1 MTANQAI
8 TPDRASWLFTGLLPH
23 AYRVILVDAPTKFS
37 SGPNRNPVNHYKTMT
52 IAEIATLPVGE
63 LAHPDGC
70 RLVMWITWPQLHR
83 MNELLAAWGF
93 KYCTG
98 RPWLKIWPR
107 EEGLILYPD
116 SFATG
121 TGYEVI
127 NSSEPMIIAKRGK
140 PQRLGGAK
148 WRGHIIAPRRE
159 HSRKPDCV
167 RDEITRLFDG
177 PRCELFARSRHP
189 GFDSW
194 GDQVGLFDGE
204 RSDA

>member
-83 MNELLAAWGF
+83 VPELLSAWGF
-93 KYCTG
+93 RYCTG
-98 RPWLKIWPR
+98 RPWLKTWPK
-107 EEGLILYPD
+107 EDGLILYPN
-116 SFATG
+116 SFAVG
-121 TGYEVI
+121 CGYEVR
-127 NSSEPMIIAKRGK
+127 NTSELQIIAKRGR
-140 PQRLGGAK
+140 PS
-148 WRGHIIAPRRE
+148 E
-159 HSRKPDCV
+159 H
-167 RDEITRLFDG
+167 
-177 PRCELFARSRHP
+177 ARSASSITWSRTRP
-189 GFDSW
+189 GASTP
-194 GDQVGLFDGE
+194 
-204 RSDA
+204 